1 MINVE
6 TMGMWAGEVWNALAQ
21 DGTLGVR
28 KLKKVTKLKEKEL
41 YAAIGWLAREG
52 KVSLAEDENDVM
64 VSLIG

>member
-6 TMGMWAGEVWNALAQ
+6 TMGMWAGEVWNALGQ
-21 DGTLGVR
+21 DGTLGVK